1 MHVFSD
7 GHLVRTIRGAK
18 PRTAILRDL
27 ADFIA

>member
-7 GHLVRTIRGAK
+7 GHLVGTIRGTQ
-18 PRTAILRDL
+18 PRTAFLRDL